1 MTLSRQNLLEGVDFK
16 YLPHNTLTIFYKFLP
31 EGYLKTQIWDIPGKM
46 FSVFGCWVKDSR
58 VTLQSPRHMCSP
70 SLDIVSHGAIRE
82 GDTGVDNTLEY
93 LDKIYFHWFNLI

>member
-31 EGYLKTQIWDIPGKM
+31 EGYLKTQNLRYSWENV
-46 FSVFGCWVKDSR
+46 FSVWLLSEGLSGYIT
-58 VTLQSPRHMCSP
+58 VTRHMCSP

-82 GDTGVDNTLEY
+82 GDTGVDNTLGY